1 MDGYKLLTARF
12 VDNQRITIESQWIND
27 IGDEIIPI
35 VCEASE
41 NDTTFRDLLTRMSL
55 DDIHENTYQWINE
68 QQNALKDIAI
78 AKAKKDGLV
87 FDIDGAMNSNIY
99 RAVVRALFQEFDPI
113 EHKEQ
118 LFLLKLEMFEQD
130 IIKNC
135 KDRELKRKLRKADT
149 IIGTVKAAIDIFYAN
164 QEISSSDTVD

>member
-1 MDGYKLLTARF
+1 
-12 VDNQRITIESQWIND
+12 
-27 IGDEIIPI
+27 
-35 VCEASE
+35 
-41 NDTTFRDLLTRMSL
+41 MSL

-135 KDRELKRKLRKADT
+135 KDRELKRKLRKKLKKRRKEKDSILDFSKNASHN
-149 IIGTVKAAIDIFYAN
+149 VMCERRFFLP
-164 QEISSSDTVD
+164 